1 MDYLVYGGGTG
12 MAFLPVLLN
21 LQVNPYALVVYMLVC
36 FFSIVQ
42 LYKKLDEK
50 TKPFIF
56 YLPLLFILATFVKGR
71 RPRIGLIL
79 IMVAMFCLGILLV
92 DDIILKNKLFK
103 DENQKTL
110 FRVQILLLLSV
121 SMYMITDSIRLAN
134 LGRDATTQ

>member
-71 RPRIGLIL
+71 RPRIGLVL
-79 IMVAMFCLGILLV
+79 IMVAMFCMGILLV

-110 FRVQILLLLSV
+110 FRVQILLLLSA

>member
-1 MDYLVYGGGTG
+1 MIVS
-12 MAFLPVLLN
+12 
-21 LQVNPYALVVYMLVC
+21 

-50 TKPFIF
+50 TRMSLF
-56 YLPLLFILATFVKGR
+56 YLPLLFVLATFVKGR

-79 IMVAMFCLGILLV
+79 IMVAMFCLGLLMA
-92 DDIILKNKLFK
+92 DSIILKNKLFK

-110 FRVQILLLLSV
+110 FRVQILLILAT

-134 LGRDATTQ
+134 LGRDAST

>member
-71 RPRIGLIL
+71 RPRIGLVL
-79 IMVAMFCLGILLV
+79 IMVAMFCMGILLV

-110 FRVQILLLLSV
+110 FRVQILLLLAA